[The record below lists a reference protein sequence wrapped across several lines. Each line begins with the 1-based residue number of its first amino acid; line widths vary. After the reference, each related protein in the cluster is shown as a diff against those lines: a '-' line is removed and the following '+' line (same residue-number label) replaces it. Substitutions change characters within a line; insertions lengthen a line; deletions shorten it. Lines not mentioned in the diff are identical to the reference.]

1 MVIGSPKRN
10 PNSPGSPF
18 HRQKP
23 DGSRPRLS
31 SVQNT
36 PSPHRPRR
44 SETAFVDIEN
54 QQFYPSS
61 LPHSPASPGVQS
73 TPPDRRSFQG
83 DHHRHRYMIHSGQQS
98 RPRPS
103 PKSQSGQSPGQRS
116 DTAARVKPPSG
127 PPRKPTPQRHLTS
140 DRSPHHRPTPQH
152 LGAPANAHYSPH
164 YGSAAHQA
172 SPSKRKPP
180 PPAPAVDLQQSTNR
194 QTRALTPES
203 PSPAPNSNKNSP
215 FNNSPGASVRSFIQH
230 ESRTPSPSASPRSGL
245 VRKIGSV
252 LSAPFRSSQS
262 RRGSDASEINCQD
275 RAVKKGSSGPSAD
288 LAKPTSQ
295 DFQDRAASQ
304 HLDNIVLFFIREI
317 AAILDNNGS
326 HNRTNIQEHL
336 PRMPTPGESPG
347 LHRTQQAGD
356 RCLTPSQL
364 ITRGIDLEESVVVPN
379 EHERVLRVVNGCAT
393 TSTQA
398 TTNAQRPDVRD
409 VIKDDRP
416 VSNLQPT
423 PSFSTSTS
431 VAAAPFRCNQC
442 DELEHKLQVEQ
453 NRIRAL
459 EQLVED
465 QMTRLDQFKNWST
478 AKINTLEHALKAH
491 DGLLQDLERQQ
502 YDSKASPDLKST
514 YLIALQKDFVDLHSR
529 VVSLETFGNTNK
541 STETSTRVPSS
552 VSIRGLTDATST
564 RGWNSSV
571 SPSTLG
577 TSLGRQTLELPP
589 QPISPVP
596 LRSHPTSPLLR
607 SFDEPEELEDHQPPT
622 LPHASCPA
630 TVSTSP
636 IPPDLER
643 LQDMNPA
650 SEVTTPK
657 RSTWQ
662 ASSPAKLASKLAPLS
677 PPTPKGLRNT
687 PGTPSSRSP
696 RPRYTAAL
704 STKIAATPL
713 SLGSNIG
720 SPGIKRASAGP
731 STSYGNSE
739 ISKLER
745 GITTGRTTPMSSQ
758 PAFTAPNTPSHYRA
772 PSTPLNHARAWQPL
786 DLTKNAITG
795 GHTKRFSVIS
805 NPSSTSSPFVAGS
818 NKKPVGDLIR
828 MFDKQT

>member
-10 PNSPGSPF
+10 PNSPSSPF

-23 DGSRPRLS
+23 DNSRPRLS

-36 PSPHRPRR
+36 PSPRRPRR
-44 SETAFVDIEN
+44 SPSAVVDIEN
-54 QQFYPSS
+54 QALYHPSS
-61 LPHSPASPGVQS
+61 LPPSPASPGVQS
-73 TPPDRRSFQG
+73 TPPERRSFQG
-83 DHHRHRYMIHSGQQS
+83 DHHRHRYMIHSTQHS
-98 RPRPS
+98 HPRPS
-103 PKSQSGQSPGQRS
+103 PKSQSGQSPGGRS
-116 DTAARVKPPSG
+116 DRVKPPSG
-127 PPRKPTPQRHLTS
+127 PPRKPTPQRHLAS

-164 YGSAAHQA
+164 YGSAAHQS
-172 SPSKRKPP
+172 SPSRRKPP
-180 PPAPAVDLQQSTNR
+180 PPAPAVDLQQNTRR

-215 FNNSPGASVRSFIQH
+215 FDNSPRASVRSFIQN
-230 ESRTPSPSASPRSGL
+230 ESRTPSPGASPRSGL

-262 RRGSDASEINCQD
+262 RRGSDASEINGQE

-288 LAKPTSQ
+288 FTKPASQ
-295 DFQDRAASQ
+295 DFQDRAA
-304 HLDNIVLFFIREI
+304 REI
-317 AAILDNNGS
+317 AAILDHDGS
-326 HNRTNIQEHL
+326 RDRDHVREHL

-347 LHRTQQAGD
+347 AHLGQGN

-364 ITRGIDLEESVVVPN
+364 ITRGIHLEESVVVPN
-379 EHERVLRVVNGCAT
+379 EHDRVLRVVNGCAT

-398 TTNAQRPDVRD
+398 TTNAHRPDVRD
-409 VIKDDRP
+409 VVNDTRP
-416 VSNLQPT
+416 SSNLQTT

-431 VAAAPFRCNQC
+431 VAAAPYRCNKC
-442 DELEHKLQVEQ
+442 DDLEHKLQAEQ

-465 QMTRLDQFKNWST
+465 QVTRLDQFKNWST

-502 YDSKASPDLKST
+502 YDNKSSPDLKST
-514 YLIALQKDFVDLHSR
+514 YLVALQKDFVDLHSR
-529 VVSLETFGNTNK
+529 VVSLETFGNAKK

-552 VSIRGLTDATST
+552 VSIRGLTDVSST
-564 RGWNSSV
+564 RGWNSCL
-571 SPSTLG
+571 SPSTLS
-577 TSLGRQTLELPP
+577 TSIGRQTLDLPP

-596 LRSHPTSPLLR
+596 LRSHPTSPLLH
-607 SFDEPEELEDHQPPT
+607 SFDETEQLEDHQPPT

-636 IPPDLER
+636 IPPDLEK
-643 LQDMNPA
+643 LQQLNLA

-677 PPTPKGLRNT
+677 PPTPKGVRNT

-696 RPRYTAAL
+696 RPRYTSAL
-704 STKIAATPL
+704 GTKTASPL
-713 SLGSNIG
+713 SLGSNVG

-731 STSYGNSE
+731 SASYGNAD

-745 GITTGRTTPMSSQ
+745 GYTAGRTTPMLTQ

-772 PSTPLNHARAWQPL
+772 PSTPLSHPRAWQPL
-786 DLTKNAITG
+786 ELTKNAISG

-805 NPSSTSSPFVAGS
+805 NPASSSSPFLTGS